1 MQIGAAVP
9 LNGRRAWE
17 KTMMYGFGMGNG
29 WFGMGLWWIVIV
41 AVVVWLA
48 WMAVRGRDGAARG
61 ESALEVL
68 NKRYAR
74 GEIGRDEYEQKKRDI
89 GP

>member
-1 MQIGAAVP
+1 LGAAAP
-9 LNGRRAWE
+9 LNARRAWE

-48 WMAVRGRDGAARG
+48 WMARG
-61 ESALEVL
+61 ESALELL

>member
-1 MQIGAAVP
+1 
-9 LNGRRAWE
+9 
-17 KTMMYGFGMGNG
+17 MMYSFGMGGG
-29 WFGMGLWWIVIV
+29 WFGMGLWWIVVV
-41 AVVVWLA
+41 AVVWFVW
-48 WMAVRGRDGAARG
+48 MFGRGRDGAARD

-74 GEIGRDEYEQKKRDI
+74 GEIGRDEYERTKRDI

>member
-1 MQIGAAVP
+1 MGAAAP

-17 KTMMYGFGMGNG
+17 KTMMYGFEMGHG
-29 WFGMGLWWIVIV
+29 WFGMGLWWIIIV
-41 AVVVWLA
+41 AAVVGVVW
-48 WMAVRGRDGAARG
+48 MVGRGRDGTVRG
-61 ESALEVL
+61 ESARELL